1 VSESLDELRW
11 LNNNINLWNDI
22 LRVTNLH
29 KYDLSGD
36 PTEAINEIE
45 RVVRDF
51 EFWRNELNEFK
62 IIEGGKK

>member
-1 VSESLDELRW
+1 VSETLDELRW

-22 LRVTNLH
+22 LRVINLH

-36 PTEAINEIE
+36 PIEAINEIE
-45 RVVRDF
+45 RVVKDF
-51 EFWRNELNEFK
+51 EFWRNELNQFK